1 MSFAD
6 YLTSMI
12 APLLKEP
19 QSLRVVTTQDQLGVL
34 LSVDVSRGD
43 MGIVVGKEGATAK
56 ALRQLM
62 RTFGMLHN
70 ARVSLKV
77 NEPEGS
83 QFRREIIR

>member
-1 MSFAD
+1 MPFAD

-34 LSVDVSRGD
+34 LSVDVSKGD